1 MKNKENKDASSLI
14 EDAVKSGQMARM
26 LMRLD
31 NHYENPDNGF
41 GGIKDPSNKM
51 IFNPRGQNSKGG
63 FETLYV
69 FNWLAARIINT
80 IPEDALREWIDFK
93 SPNEDFI
100 KKMNEAIEE
109 FQLRDKLQETSI
121 NARLYGGAL
130 MIIGADD
137 GQEITEPLNEDGIKE
152 IKYLTILDR
161 FQVTVDKVFNNPFKA
176 NFGEPAIYSLQ
187 PFNTLSGQGIDP
199 EVTTQDMRIHSSRTV
214 RIDGEFLPSLL
225 KAQNNGWGASTLLA
239 IQKDLQN
246 YGTSIQSVSVL
257 LQDFITKVLKV
268 ENLAELL
275 QNPDSSAL
283 ESRLKFAIS
292 NQSTLGLTLI
302 GKEEEMS
309 KIQHPVTG
317 LKDLVEIMV
326 QNVSASAN
334 MPRTRLFGQQLG
346 KLSGATETTVE
357 YDDTVKGYQVNKIRT
372 PLDTVLTLISKD
384 KSRFST
390 QEEDW
395 QWSFNPL
402 RQDTNKQKAENNKN
416 QAVADAAYIDR
427 GVLTPDEVAKNRF
440 SPDGG
445 SLDTV
450 VDLDKREEFN
460 ALDNELSDF
469 VNKENEEQEKLN
481 NPSSEKETKKDDV
494 TFIVNINENEL
505 SPEEVIEEEERDCH
519 VHEVSGEFMSCP
531 LLLENGEHYHEVHR
545 EGRLPVRTS
554 EGLEV
559 EGGHI
564 HEMPDGTKTGLQVED
579 RVELTKDRKDQGE
592 EPTTLRAII
601 VSKTIASTAKEAREK
616 AKNFGRVSKI
626 DETNTSFH
634 FKQKEIGE
642 FKENSSRSLKV
653 EGSKGI
659 ILITGKL
666 K

>member
-1 MKNKENKDASSLI
+1 MTKENKDASSLI
-14 EDAVKSGQMARM
+14 AKAVESGQMSRL

-31 NHYENPDNGF
+31 NHYENPANGF
-41 GGIKDPSNKM
+41 GGIRDPSNKM
-51 IFNPRGQNSKGG
+51 IFNPRGQNSKAG

-93 SPNEDFI
+93 SPNQDFI
-100 KKMNEAIEE
+100 KAMNEAIEE

-130 MIIGADD
+130 IIIGADD

-161 FQVTVDKVFNNPFKA
+161 FQVTVDKVFNDPFKA

-199 EVTTQDMRIHSSRTV
+199 QVSTQDMKIHSSRTV

-225 KAQNNGWGASTLLA
+225 KAQNQGWGASTLLA
-239 IQKDLQN
+239 IQKDLQH
-246 YGTSIQSVSVL
+246 YGTSIQSVAVL

-302 GKEEEMS
+302 GANEEMT

-317 LKDLVEIMV
+317 LKDLIEIMI

-357 YDDTVKGYQVNKIRT
+357 YDDTVKGYQVNRIRT
-372 PLDTVLTLISKD
+372 PLDRLLTLISKD
-384 KSRFST
+384 KSRFKNQE

-395 QWSFNPL
+395 QWNFNPL
-402 RQDTNKQKAENNKN
+402 RQATNKEKAEINKN
-416 QAVADAAYIDR
+416 QAIADSAYIDR
-427 GVLTPDEVAKNRF
+427 SVLSPDEVAENRF
-440 SPDGG
+440 SPDGM

-450 VDLDKREEFN
+450 VDFDKRKEFDD
-460 ALDNELSDF
+460 ADKELTKLI
-469 VNKENEEQEKLN
+469 NKENEGEDKLKN
-481 NPSSEKETKKDDV
+481 LSPGKEDKKDD
-494 TFIVNINENEL
+494 TTIIVNINEND
-505 SPEEVIEEEERDCH
+505 PVEEEEKEEVDLH
-519 VHEVSGEFMSCP
+519 VHEISNGTMSRP
-531 LLLENGEHYHEVHR
+531 LFLETGEHFHEVYR
-545 EGRLPVRTS
+545 DGRITVRTS
-554 EGLEV
+554 EALIV
-559 EGGHI
+559 IGGHI
-564 HEMPDGTKTGLQVED
+564 HEMPDGTKTGFEVED
-579 RVELTKDRKDQGE
+579 RLELTNDKKD
-592 EPTTLRAII
+592 
-601 VSKTIASTAKEAREK
+601 
-616 AKNFGRVSKI
+616 
-626 DETNTSFH
+626 
-634 FKQKEIGE
+634 
-642 FKENSSRSLKV
+642 
-653 EGSKGI
+653 
-659 ILITGKL
+659 
-666 K
+666 

>member
-1 MKNKENKDASSLI
+1 MSKENRDASSLI

-109 FQLRDKLQETSI
+109 LGVRDKIQEDAI

-130 MIIGADD
+130 IIIGADD

-161 FQVTVDKVFNNPFKA
+161 FQVTTDKVFNDPFKA

-187 PFNTLSGQGIDP
+187 PFNSLSGQGIDP
-199 EVTTQDMRIHSSRTV
+199 EVTTQDMKIHSSRTV

-225 KAQNNGWGASTLLA
+225 KAQNSGWGASTLLA

-246 YGTSIQSVSVL
+246 HGTSIQSVSVL

-275 QNPDSSAL
+275 QNPESSAL

-292 NQSTLGLTLI
+292 NQSTLGMTLI
-302 GKEEEMS
+302 GKEEEMT

-372 PLDTVLTLISKD
+372 PLDTILTLISKD
-384 KSRFST
+384 KSRFPK

-416 QAVADAAYIDR
+416 QAQADSLYIDR
-427 GVLTPDEVAKNRF
+427 LVATPEEIGKNRF
-440 SPDGG
+440 GKDGM
-445 SLDTV
+445 SFDTV
-450 VDLDKREEFN
+450 VDFDKRKEFDD
-460 ALDNELSDF
+460 LDNELTDF
-469 VNKENEEQEKLN
+469 VNKEKEEEGKLE
-481 NPSSEKETKKDDV
+481 NPSSKKETKKDE
-494 TFIVNINENEL
+494 TTIVININENEL
-505 SPEEVIEEEERDCH
+505 SAEEEIEEEMRDCH
-519 VHEVSGEFMSCP
+519 VHEAPGNFMSCP
-531 LLLENGEHYHEVHR
+531 LLLENGEHYHEVYR
-545 EGRLPVRTS
+545 DGRIPIRTS
-554 EGLEV
+554 EGIEV

-564 HEMPDGTKTGLQVED
+564 HEMPDGTKTGLQVEE
-579 RVELTKDRKDQGE
+579 RIELTKDRQDQE
-592 EPTTLRAII
+592 DPTVLRSII
-601 VSKTIASTAKEAREK
+601 ISKTVVSTANEARTI
-616 AKNFGRVSKI
+616 AKKFGRITKL
-626 DETNTSFH
+626 DETETSFR
-634 FKQKEIGE
+634 FRQTDPGE
-642 FKENSSRSLKV
+642 FKENSFRSFKP
-653 EGSKGI
+653 EGTKGI
-659 ILITGKL
+659 TLVAGKL